1 VVMPRTLTKQQIV
14 RTVGR
19 QTGLRD
25 ADVSEVIESLINL
38 LAAQL
43 AAGGRIELQ
52 NFLVLEVQTRTRL
65 PPHTGGRTLGA
76 LPVTYHYL
84 KVRPSRKLRASL
96 KNMASG
102 G

>member
-1 VVMPRTLTKQQIV
+1 MTPKTLTKQQIV

-25 ADVSEVIESLINL
+25 ADVSEVIEGLIDL

-43 AAGGRIELQ
+43 GAGGRIELQ
-52 NFLVLEVQTRTRL
+52 NFLVLEVQTRSRQ
-65 PPHTGGRTLGA
+65 PPRTGAHTLGA

-84 KVRPSRKLRASL
+84 KVRPGRKLRASL
-96 KNMASG
+96 KNIAG
-102 G
+102 GG